1 MLTLLLA
8 TWLALPLYPLN
19 PVEQDTL
26 NQMNVHF
33 TVGVNGPNKIADP
46 GLQFS
51 AKYELL
57 IAHPILLR
65 GTADYGFQDLSARQ
79 FPDGR
84 LHSLALAGDVLY
96 YRGTDNLTGIVGLGV
111 VLYNGFIR
119 LEDGTGSLTV
129 NDMQVTDLS
138 VNPRL
143 GFRATFGLR
152 FSRNISLELAITDVR
167 PTIVSTGRISD
178 NSYREITERIK
189 LNEVRFSLGYLFS
202 LRS

>member
-8 TWLALPLYPLN
+8 TWRALPLYPLN

-26 NQMNVHF
+26 NQMNVHL

-57 IAHPILLR
+57 LAHPIILR
-65 GTADYGFQDLSARQ
+65 TAADYGFQDLSARQ

-84 LHSLALAGDVLY
+84 LHSLILSTDVLY
-96 YRGTDNLTGIVGLGV
+96 YRGTKDLTGFVGLGA

-119 LEDGTGSLTV
+119 LDDGVKSHTM
-129 NDMQVTDLS
+129 NDMQVSDLS
-138 VNPRL
+138 VRPRL
-143 GFRATFGLR
+143 GIRATFGLR
-152 FSRNISLELAITDVR
+152 FSENISLELAISDVR

-178 NSYREITERIK
+178 NSYREIRDNFK

-202 LRS
+202 LRR